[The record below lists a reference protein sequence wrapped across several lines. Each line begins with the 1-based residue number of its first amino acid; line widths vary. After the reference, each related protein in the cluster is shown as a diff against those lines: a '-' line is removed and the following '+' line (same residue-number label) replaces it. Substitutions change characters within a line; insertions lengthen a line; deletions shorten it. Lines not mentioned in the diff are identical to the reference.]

1 MHEPFRASKKIPA
14 RSDRYTIS
22 LDLRE
27 TPEWSLLCTTARD
40 IGIRFGL
47 GSKVVGR
54 PHITLYGPFTLK
66 AGVTLE
72 QVRAAITAL
81 ARDHKSLEF
90 TLSGWMR
97 LKSRG
102 LSEVIGHK
110 VIASPEFADFYC
122 AIPSRL
128 QGLAVSHKWQDHHPD
143 PSYLHISVI
152 LGLYYHEMVEDIWQS
167 LVDEEAVAPLILT
180 ANASRVTLKGT
191 FRTMVFDLSRQKWL
205 PRDAYPGSRK
215 NQDCG
220 DGNKMSDNH
229 RTTEAGQ

>member
-1 MHEPFRASKKIPA
+1 MREKKITA

-22 LDLRE
+22 LDLEE
-27 TPEWSLLCTTARD
+27 TPEWSLLCDTARKVD
-40 IGIRFGL
+40 LRFGL
-47 GSKVVGR
+47 GSRVVKK

-72 QVRAAITAL
+72 QVRAAIPAL
-81 ARDHKSLEF
+81 ARDHTSLEF

-102 LSEVIGHK
+102 LSEVIGHR
-110 VIASPEFADFYC
+110 VVASPDFADFYC
-122 AIPSRL
+122 AIPKKL
-128 QGLAVSHKWQDHHPD
+128 QGLTVSHKWQDQHPD

-152 LGLYYHEMVEDIWQS
+152 LGLYYHGMVENIWRS
-167 LVDEEAVAPLILT
+167 LVDEEAVAPLHLT

-205 PRDAYPGSRK
+205 PRNSLPGSWK
-215 NQDCG
+215 NQDCR
-220 DGNKMSDNH
+220 DRYKN
-229 RTTEAGQ
+229 E